1 MRHQNTGRQ
10 LSRNSAHREAL
21 MHNIAYYTTV
31 AGAKA
36 VVDSIVALKKQEL
49 GVKAL
54 QDYLVV

>member
-1 MRHQNTGRQ
+1 
-10 LSRNSAHREAL
+10 

-54 QDYLVV
+54 QDYLEV